1 MLLNK
6 FRVLIPIILIS
17 GFSAAQQQPRD
28 TIKPMAIDEVMITA
42 TRNVRRLSSLP
53 LPGAVIDSATIAA
66 VGATRLNEV
75 LGEQTGLITV
85 PDFGGGEGLQMQGM
99 DSAYTMILV
108 DGVPLVGRSAGTMDL
123 ARITVGNIDRIEV
136 VKGASSALY
145 GSEALAGVV
154 NIITRKPNREGI
166 DGNASYRFGSL
177 NTHDGNFNLNGKRKK
192 LAASVFGNYYQT
204 DGYSLSR
211 TAAANGQTVAPH
223 NSFTANP
230 KAYYTFSEN
239 VKLNTSFR
247 YFRQGQDNNSTIEN
261 IYYTGNAHID
271 EWNAYARL
279 DHKWSDRYR
288 TEYEMYTTNYQT
300 HSNLDDP
307 NGVRYSSDFYD
318 QWLIRPEVRSI
329 LQLGNGTLTSGTGYI
344 HESLERT
351 SFDNIASFNSGY
363 LYTQYE
369 YNPGGK
375 LNVIGG
381 LRYDAHSAY
390 RSQLSPKLAIAYKPA
405 DAVVIKGSMGYGY
418 KAPDFRQL
426 YFDFNN
432 AAVGY
437 TVLGYNV
444 ALENLIRM
452 RDEGIIT
459 TWDQSVNFN
468 DPLKPESSINF
479 NLGANY
485 KRRKFILDTNLF
497 YNKISNLIDTKVVAA
512 KLDSEGVQNNSI
524 FSYYNVNKVN
534 TYGLELN
541 LQYRLTNDLKVT
553 GGYQYLVAKDPSV
566 VDEIKASGQK
576 SIVRDP
582 QTLENFRIK
591 TSDYFGLPNRSRHTA
606 NIKVYYT
613 VPEWKTDIAVRVIYR
628 SEYGLNDT
636 NSNGII
642 DKYDNLVKGYTM
654 ANISVGQ
661 PFLKK
666 FYVQGGANNIFD
678 FTNATQ
684 ISNIPGRLLFIK
696 LNYNF

>member
-6 FRVLIPIILIS
+6 FRVIIPIILIS
-17 GFSAAQQQPRD
+17 GFSAAQEKPRD
-28 TIKPMAIDEVMITA
+28 TIKPTVTDEVIITA

-75 LGEQTGLITV
+75 LGEQTGLVTV

-123 ARITVGNIDRIEV
+123 SRITVGNIDRIEV

-154 NIITRKPNREGI
+154 NIITRKPKNDGL
-166 DGNASYRFGSL
+166 DGNASYRFGTL
-177 NTHDGNFNLNGKRKK
+177 NTHDGNFSLNGKRKK
-192 LAASVFGNYYQT
+192 LAASIFGNYYQT
-204 DGYSLSR
+204 DGYSLSSNAEA
-211 TAAANGQTVAPH
+211 TGQTVAPH
-223 NSFTANP
+223 NSFTVNP
-230 KAYYTFSEN
+230 KAYYTFSDK
-239 VKLNTSFR
+239 VKLTSSFR
-247 YFRQGQDNNSTIEN
+247 YFRQGQDNDQTVSDVR
-261 IYYTGNAHID
+261 YTGQAHID
-271 EWNAYARL
+271 EWNAYARV
-279 DHKWSDRYR
+279 DHKWSERYR

-300 HSNLDDP
+300 HSFQDNHADDTH
-307 NGVRYSSDFYD
+307 SSDFYN

-351 SFDNIASFNSGY
+351 SFANIASFNSGY

-375 LNVIGG
+375 VNVIGG

-390 RSQLSPKLAIAYKPA
+390 RSQLSPKLAIAYKPSE
-405 DAVVIKGSMGYGY
+405 AVVVKGSVGYGY

-444 ALENLIRM
+444 ALDNLNKMLADGTI
-452 RDEGIIT
+452 DNWNQAI
-459 TWDQSVNFN
+459 NFN
-468 DPLKPESSINF
+468 NPLKPESSINF

-485 KRRKFILDTNLF
+485 KRSKFILDTNLF
-497 YNKISNLIDTKVVAA
+497 YNNISNLIDTWVVAQ
-512 KLDSEGVQNNSI
+512 KNNGQSV
-524 FSYYNVNKVN
+524 FTYVNVNKVI
-534 TYGLELN
+534 TYGAEVN
-541 LQYRLTNDLKVT
+541 AQYRLTNSLKFT
-553 GGYQYLVAKDPSV
+553 GGYQYLIAKDPSYI
-566 VDEIKASGQK
+566 DEIKNGGAA

-582 QTLENFRIK
+582 NTHENFRIK
-591 TSDYFGLPNRSRHTA
+591 ASDYFGLPNRSRHTFNVKA
-606 NIKVYYT
+606 YYT
-613 VPEWKTDIAVRVIYR
+613 IPDWNTDVAVRVIYR
-628 SEYGLNDT
+628 SKYGLTDT
-636 NSNGII
+636 NGNDII
-642 DKYDNLVKGYTM
+642 DKYDALVKGYTT
-654 ANISVGQ
+654 ANLSVGQ

-666 FYVQGGANNIFD
+666 FYIQAGANNIFD
-678 FTNATQ
+678 FTNAAQ
-684 ISNIPGRLLFIK
+684 ISNIPGRLLFAK

>member
-6 FRVLIPIILIS
+6 FRVIIPFILIS
-17 GFSAAQQQPRD
+17 GITVAQEKRRD
-28 TIKPMAIDEVMITA
+28 TIKPTVTDEVIITA

-53 LPGAVIDSATIAA
+53 LPGAVIDSASIAA
-66 VGATRLNEV
+66 IGATRLNEV

-123 ARITVGNIDRIEV
+123 ARVTVGNIDRIEV

-154 NIITRKPNREGI
+154 NIITRKPKTDGLN
-166 DGNASYRFGSL
+166 GNASYRFGSL

-192 LAASVFGNYYQT
+192 LAASIFGNYYKT
-204 DGYSLSR
+204 DGYNLSSN
-211 TAAANGQTVAPH
+211 AEANGQTVAPH
-223 NSFTANP
+223 NSFTVNP
-230 KAYYTFSEN
+230 KAYYTFNEN
-239 VKLNTSFR
+239 VKLTSSFR
-247 YFRQGQDNNSTIEN
+247 YFRQGQDNDQTVSGVR
-261 IYYTGNAHID
+261 YTGEAHID
-271 EWNAYARL
+271 EWNAYARV
-279 DHKWSDRYR
+279 DHKWSERYR

-300 HSNLDDP
+300 HSYQDNCVDD
-307 NGVRYSSDFYD
+307 NRSTDFYN

-351 SFDNIASFNSGY
+351 SFADIASFDSGY

-375 LNVIGG
+375 VNVIGG
-381 LRYDAHSAY
+381 LRYDAHNAY
-390 RSQLSPKLAIAYKPA
+390 RSQLSPKLAIAYKPSE
-405 DAVVIKGSMGYGY
+405 AVVIKGSVGYGY

-444 ALENLIRM
+444 ALDNLTRM
-452 RDEGIIT
+452 RDEGIIS

-468 DPLKPESSINF
+468 NPLKPESSVNF
-479 NLGANY
+479 NFGANY
-485 KRRKFILDTNLF
+485 KRRKFILDANLF
-497 YNKISNLIDTKVVAA
+497 YNNISNLIDTWAVAQKGNA
-512 KLDSEGVQNNSI
+512 QSV
-524 FSYYNVNKVN
+524 FTYRNVNKTN

-541 LQYRLTNDLKVT
+541 TQYRLTNDLKIT
-553 GGYQYLVAKDPSV
+553 GGYQYLIAKDPSV
-566 VDEIKASGQK
+566 VDEIKDRGLK
-576 SIVRDP
+576 SIIKHP
-582 QTLENFRIK
+582 QTNEDFRIK
-591 TSDYFGLPNRSRHTA
+591 ASDYFGLPNRSRHTA
-606 NIKVYYT
+606 NLKVYYT
-613 VPEWKTDIAVRVIYR
+613 VPEWKTDLAVRVIYR
-628 SEYGLNDT
+628 SKYGLNDT

-642 DKYDNLVKGYTM
+642 DKYDRFVKGYTM
-654 ANISVGQ
+654 TNISVGQ
-661 PFLKK
+661 PLLKK
-666 FYVQGGANNIFD
+666 FYLQGGANNVFD
-678 FTNATQ
+678 FTNAAQ
-684 ISNIPGRLLFIK
+684 ISNIPGRLLFLK

>member
-6 FRVLIPIILIS
+6 FRVIIPIILIS
-17 GFSAAQQQPRD
+17 GFSAAQQKPRD
-28 TIKPMAIDEVMITA
+28 TIKPTAIDEVMITA

-75 LGEQTGLITV
+75 LGEQTGLVTV

-123 ARITVGNIDRIEV
+123 SRITVGNIDRIEV

-154 NIITRKPNREGI
+154 NIFTRKPKNDGL
-166 DGNASYRFGSL
+166 DGNASYRFGTL
-177 NTHDGNFNLNGKRKK
+177 NTHDSNFSLNGKRKK
-192 LAASVFGNYYQT
+192 LAASIFGNYYQT
-204 DGYSLSR
+204 DGYSLSNNAEA
-211 TAAANGQTVAPH
+211 TGQTVAPH
-223 NSFTANP
+223 NSFTVNP
-230 KAYYTFSEN
+230 KVYYTFNEK
-239 VKLNTSFR
+239 VKLTSSFR
-247 YFRQGQDNNSTIEN
+247 YFRQGQDNDQTVSDVR
-261 IYYTGNAHID
+261 YTGEAHID
-271 EWNAYARL
+271 EWNAYARI

-300 HSNLDDP
+300 HSFSDNLAD
-307 NGVRYSSDFYD
+307 NTRSSDFYD

-351 SFDNIASFNSGY
+351 SFANIASFNSGY

-375 LNVIGG
+375 VNIIGG

-405 DAVVIKGSMGYGY
+405 EAVVIKGSVGYGY

-444 ALENLIRM
+444 ALDNLNKM
-452 RDEGIIT
+452 LADGTIT
-459 TWDQSVNFN
+459 SWNQAINFN
-468 DPLKPESSINF
+468 NPLKPESSVNF

-485 KRRKFILDTNLF
+485 KRRKFILDANLF
-497 YNKISNLIDTKVVAA
+497 YNNISNLIDTWVVAQ
-512 KLDSEGVQNNSI
+512 KSNGQSV
-524 FSYYNVNKVN
+524 FTYVNVNKVI
-534 TYGLELN
+534 TYGAELN
-541 LQYRLTNDLKVT
+541 TQYRLTNNLKVT
-553 GGYQYLVAKDPSV
+553 AGYQYLIAKDPSYI
-566 VDEIKASGQK
+566 DEIKNGGAA
-576 SIVRDP
+576 SIVRNP
-582 QTLENFRIK
+582 QTHENFRIK
-591 TSDYFGLPNRSRHTA
+591 TSDYFGLPNRSRHTF
-606 NIKVYYT
+606 NIKAYYT
-613 VPEWKTDIAVRVIYR
+613 VPDWKTDIAVRVIYR
-628 SEYGLNDT
+628 SKYGLTDT
-636 NSNGII
+636 NGNNII
-642 DKYDNLVKGYTM
+642 DKYDDLVKGYTT
-654 ANISVGQ
+654 ANLSVGQ

-666 FYVQGGANNIFD
+666 FYIQAGANNIFD
-678 FTNATQ
+678 FTNAAQ
-684 ISNIPGRLLFIK
+684 ISNIPGRLLFAK